1 MTFNVKGIFMHID
14 TLIFAP
20 WILTVEQEQPL
31 LTNHALAIKDN
42 KIHAILENK
51 EAEALAKNLTSQQV
65 LHLDN
70 HILMPG
76 LINLHGHSAMTLL
89 RGYADD
95 LALMDWLQN
104 HIWPA
109 EGKYVG
115 PEFVYD
121 GTRLAMAEMI
131 RGGTTCINDMYFYHS
146 EVAQAAKSMKMRT
159 YVGCSILE
167 FPTNYAKNADEYITK
182 GMQARNEYL
191 NDDLVTFTL
200 APHAPYTVADE
211 TFSKLV
217 ALRDQHDILLHC
229 HIHETQFEV
238 QESLRLHQKRPL
250 ARLDNL
256 GMLDERLIAAHMV
269 HTNDDEIALLA
280 KKKVGIAHNPASNM
294 KLASGFA
301 RVQNMLDAG
310 ISVGLGTDGSASNN
324 KLDMIA
330 DIRLAALIAKGYSGN
345 PTDLKALSAIEMAT
359 INGAKALGRE
369 HDLGTLK
376 VGKLADIIAIN
387 LQDCIETLPVF
398 DPISHIAYSAG
409 REQVSHVWING
420 RKVLDN
426 HTLVDF
432 KLSDFVENAR
442 MWQKKIAQ

>member
-1 MTFNVKGIFMHID
+1 MSID

-20 WILTVEQEQPL
+20 WILTVEKDAPL
-31 LTNHALAIKDN
+31 LTDHALAIKNN
-42 KIHAILENK
+42 KIEAILPQA
-51 EAEALAKNLTSQQV
+51 EAKALAKTMKADQV

-70 HILMPG
+70 HVLMPG

-109 EGKYVG
+109 EGKYVNA
-115 PEFVYD
+115 EFVYD

-146 EVAQAAKSMKMRT
+146 EVAKAARSMNMRT
-159 YVGCSILE
+159 YVGCSVLE
-167 FPTNYAKNADEYITK
+167 FPTNYAKNADEYISK
-182 GMQARNEYL
+182 AMQARSEYL

-217 ALRDQHDILLHC
+217 NLRDQHDMLVHC
-229 HIHETQFEV
+229 HIHETEFEIS
-238 QESLRLHQKRPL
+238 ESLKLHQKRPL

-256 GMLDERLIAAHMV
+256 GVLDQHLIAAHMV
-269 HTNDDEIALLA
+269 HTTDEEIKLLA
-280 KKKVGIAHNPASNM
+280 AKKVGVAHNPTSNM

-310 ISVGLGTDGSASNN
+310 VSVGLGTDGSASNN
-324 KLDMIA
+324 KLDMIS
-330 DIRLAALIAKGYSGN
+330 DIRLAALIAKGFSGN

-369 HDLGTLK
+369 HELGSLK
-376 VGKLADIIAIN
+376 AGKLADIIAID
-387 LQDCIETLPVF
+387 LQSYVETLPVF
-398 DPISHIAYSAG
+398 DPISHIAYSAD

-426 HTLVDF
+426 KTLVDF
-432 KLSDFVENAR
+432 KLSDFVENAK
-442 MWQKKIAQ
+442 MWQKKIAK